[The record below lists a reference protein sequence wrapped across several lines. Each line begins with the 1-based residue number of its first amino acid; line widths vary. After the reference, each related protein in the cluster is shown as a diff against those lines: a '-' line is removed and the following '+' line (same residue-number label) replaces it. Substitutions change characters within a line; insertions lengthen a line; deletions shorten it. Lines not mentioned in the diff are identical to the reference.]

1 VITEVKQR
9 NKLINKNTHAHT
21 QKPPPVLREENFA
34 ICWFSF
40 QFEHAFEM
48 EKKAKK
54 ENFRLF
60 LSFHLSYTFSAF
72 SFRSL
77 NKDAVKE

>member
-54 ENFRLF
+54 RKLSPVSFIPSFLYVFCFF
-60 LSFHLSYTFSAF
+60 LSVF
-72 SFRSL
+72 
-77 NKDAVKE
+77 E